1 MTQIAQAFPRSTA
14 QGQALALSAWVYQ
27 HMRYQPGIT
36 QPATTAAEALT
47 LGQGVCQDYAHILLA
62 LCRAA
67 HIPARYVNGFIEGE
81 GATHAWVE
89 VYLDGLGWIPVE
101 VTGSGGV
108 TEPAPQEAAVTE
120 TPGEETP
127 PPLESTEPNDGEE
140 SAPPV
145 QTPQPSDTIPVGPI
159 RAQTEPESKST
170 SRTLIRFWNALTLIL
185 LLGVIFSLL
194 PVSRLLRLRL
204 RQRRISQPDRKKAA
218 VWVWRTAVK
227 ASRFGAEL
235 PESITACAEKAAFSQ
250 HGISEEELHAVQN
263 ELKQMLDNCY
273 NGLSPVKK
281 FIFKFFFAL
290 H

>member
-1 MTQIAQAFPRSTA
+1 M
-14 QGQALALSAWVYQ
+14 
-27 HMRYQPGIT
+27 
-36 QPATTAAEALT
+36 
-47 LGQGVCQDYAHILLA
+47 
-62 LCRAA
+62 
-67 HIPARYVNGFIEGE
+67 
-81 GATHAWVE
+81 
-89 VYLDGLGWIPVE
+89 E

-120 TPGEETP
+120 TPDEETA

-140 SAPPV
+140 SAAPV

-170 SRTLIRFWNALTLIL
+170 SRTLIRFWNTLTLIL

-218 VWVWRTAVK
+218 VWVWKTAVK
-227 ASRFGAEL
+227 ASRYGAEL

-250 HGISEEELHAVQN
+250 HGISDEELHAVQN
-263 ELKQMLDNCY
+263 ELKQMLDDCH
-273 NGLSPVKK
+273 NGLSPCQKLPFQVFQCIKMR
-281 FIFKFFFAL
+281 
-290 H
+290 